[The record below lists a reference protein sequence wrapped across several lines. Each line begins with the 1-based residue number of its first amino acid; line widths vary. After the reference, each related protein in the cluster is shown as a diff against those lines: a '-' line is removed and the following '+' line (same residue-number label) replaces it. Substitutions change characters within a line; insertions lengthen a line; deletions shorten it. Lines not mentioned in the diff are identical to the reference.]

1 MKKIMLMILLVSV
14 VFVMGC
20 TKTYSQIEK
29 DTGIR
34 FEEIPMNYPPIKGD
48 CRLVCPDGT
57 PVFCGEKC
65 PTTIEERL
73 SDEAKKSCGDS
84 GGNIVLKEKNEICEC
99 PPSSIEG
106 AENRF
111 SPVYGCNPVCGR
123 GFQIIGNEC
132 VEISAKELCESRSSG
147 GTWRTDL
154 VFIQEP
160 TQDEKDRAS
169 CQCPLGSV
177 GYTPHFGCDY
187 VVELKSL
194 ETFSTYYVG

>member
-1 MKKIMLMILLVSV
+1 MLA
-14 VFVMGC
+14 VFIIGC

-34 FEEIPMNYPPIKGD
+34 FERITTNETTEPIKGD

-57 PVFCGEKC
+57 PLFCGERC

-73 SDEAKKSCGDS
+73 SDEAKKVCEDGD
-84 GGNIVLKEKNEICEC
+84 GKIIVKEKNEICEC

-106 AENRF
+106 AESKF
-111 SPVYGCNPVCGR
+111 SPVYGCNPICNR
-123 GFQIIGNEC
+123 GFKIIGNSC

-147 GTWRTDL
+147 GVWRTNL
-154 VFIQEP
+154 TFIKEP
-160 TQDEKDRAS
+160 TQDEKDIAS
-169 CQCPLGSV
+169 CQCPQNSV

-187 VVELKSL
+187 LAEALL
-194 ETFSTYYVG
+194 TTFSIYYGG